1 MKNIYYILF
10 GLAVVI
16 LLLYFTGVFKD
27 KKLSVITGAGNAAG
41 ENERLKFENMYPAIE
56 KWVASQQNKDLK
68 QN

>member
-10 GLAVVI
+10 GIVVVI

-27 KKLSVITGAGNAAG
+27 KKLSVITGGGNAAD